1 MLSLCKYAP
10 CCLLRLWTFSVGAA
24 MLYMNLTVDE
34 VKLTM
39 WLPTLTDLSGVLSF
53 VVGELPH
60 WKGSMGMWGDVGT
73 AIIYLFESMEQI
85 LLKLRTTFDIS
96 NFEIVMLSTTESE
109 SICVCLLSIFGS
121 QLWSRENKCR
131 PLKTQ
136 RETESVPIYPVSRR
150 FPGRFGNFRVG
161 R

>member
-1 MLSLCKYAP
+1 
-10 CCLLRLWTFSVGAA
+10 

-96 NFEIVMLSTTESE
+96 NFEIVMLCTTESE
-109 SICVCLLSIFGS
+109 AICVCLTQHFWEPIVSK
-121 QLWSRENKCR
+121 RE
-131 PLKTQ
+131 
-136 RETESVPIYPVSRR
+136 
-150 FPGRFGNFRVG
+150 
-161 R
+161 

>member
-1 MLSLCKYAP
+1 MLSVKI
-10 CCLLRLWTFSVGAA
+10 
-24 MLYMNLTVDE
+24 VDIQCWRGNALHE
-34 VKLTM
+34 PHSWWGKIDHVVTNSNRSQ
-39 WLPTLTDLSGVLSF
+39 WLVLSF

-161 R
+161 G